1 MKTYEEYLY
10 GLQPPGDYVTASD
23 SAPHSGGSE
32 YRSRCCWFV
41 SLPCAPRTGPR
52 TDPDR
57 VRVRIAT
64 VQLVITY
71 VADHTCAFQEARAD
85 VTSLPP
91 SPPPRSAPRV
101 LVTQSRSKFPHPLP
115 LSRLARIYVTTGS
128 FSLLPHAGQ
137 GRLSRAS
144 LHLRRPDKGSPAFSK
159 FRTRL
164 CRCSRPPQEGVAK
177 AG

>member
-1 MKTYEEYLY
+1 MYTYEEYSY
-10 GLQPPGDYVTASD
+10 GLQPPGDFGTASD

-57 VRVRIAT
+57 VRVKVAT
-64 VQLVITY
+64 VQLVNVGSRSY
-71 VADHTCAFQEARAD
+71 MRVSGSKGRRNLPS
-85 VTSLPP
+85 SLPP
-91 SPPPRSAPRV
+91 SPLCPSCVSYPIALNFHTPCPSHGLHVRHPRLGFFTS
-101 LVTQSRSKFPHPLP
+101 
-115 LSRLARIYVTTGS
+115 
-128 FSLLPHAGQ
+128 LPHAGR